1 MPDDLD
7 RRFDYHAPDA
17 DRVGRH
23 ERVRA
28 ACKEFA
34 EVLVDEVPVSRE
46 RDQALDKLEQALFYA
61 NAGIARN
68 GRTAPGL

>member
-7 RRFDYHAPDA
+7 RRFNYHPPDA
-17 DRVGRH
+17 ERVGKH

-28 ACKEFA
+28 ACREFA
-34 EVLVDEVPVSRE
+34 ERLVDDVPVGRE
-46 RDQALDKLEQALFYA
+46 RDQALDALELVMFHA

-68 GRTAPGL
+68 GR